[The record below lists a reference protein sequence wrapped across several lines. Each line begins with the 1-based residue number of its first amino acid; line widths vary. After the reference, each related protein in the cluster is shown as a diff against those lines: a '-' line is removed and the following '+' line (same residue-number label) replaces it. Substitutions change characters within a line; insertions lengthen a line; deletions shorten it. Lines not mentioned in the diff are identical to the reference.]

1 MKLPLKSTAGIGAG
15 TAALMTMLRKVTVM
29 AKRMFGR
36 SRDTAVSNGAATPTD
51 RLRAMLSGTVLVGLG
66 IGGAM
71 FCALAI
77 WAIMAPLASAA
88 VAPGNVNPDS
98 SRKTIQHLEG
108 GIIRAIDVKDGDRVA
123 AGQPLFSLEPLAAK
137 AIYTS
142 KRQQWM
148 RLQVTRAR
156 LEAHRANQAT
166 FDPPSFPQYAAD
178 ADFAKFVKEQV
189 ELFVSRRQNFIE
201 REQILRQQIAQL
213 NQQAGAKTQ
222 ENASIDKQHD
232 FILEEIEDKR
242 ELMSKNLAR
251 KPEYLALMRASADLQ
266 GRKSA
271 NIGEMGRIAERIG
284 EVELSI
290 VSNRTQF
297 DQDISDQISKNNSD
311 IAQLEETLAASE
323 DVLKRTEIRAPVA
336 GTVINL
342 RFKTIGGVVRPGEA
356 LVDIVPANDTLIID
370 AKLSP
375 NDIDVVHEGLPAE
388 VYLTPYVSRHTPR
401 LKGKVTYVGADI
413 AHDAAPAPGTPGAG
427 SGAPPYYELKVRV
440 DAAELH
446 NAVGLEMYPGM
457 PAEVYVMTGSR
468 SFAQYLLDPVRKSF
482 RKAFVED

>member
-1 MKLPLKSTAGIGAG
+1 
-15 TAALMTMLRKVTVM
+15 
-29 AKRMFGR
+29 
-36 SRDTAVSNGAATPTD
+36 
-51 RLRAMLSGTVLVGLG
+51 
-66 IGGAM
+66 
-71 FCALAI
+71 
-77 WAIMAPLASAA
+77 
-88 VAPGNVNPDS
+88 
-98 SRKTIQHLEG
+98 
-108 GIIRAIDVKDGDRVA
+108 
-123 AGQPLFSLEPLAAK
+123 
-137 AIYTS
+137 
-142 KRQQWM
+142 
-148 RLQVTRAR
+148 
-156 LEAHRANQAT
+156 
-166 FDPPSFPQYAAD
+166 
-178 ADFAKFVKEQV
+178 
-189 ELFVSRRQNFIE
+189 
-201 REQILRQQIAQL
+201 
-213 NQQAGAKTQ
+213 
-222 ENASIDKQHD
+222 
-232 FILEEIEDKR
+232 
-242 ELMSKNLAR
+242 
-251 KPEYLALMRASADLQ
+251 MRASADLQ

-271 NIGEMGRIAERIG
+271 NTGELGRIAERIG

-413 AHDAAPAPGTPGAG
+413 AHDATPAPGTPGAG
-427 SGAPPYYELKVRV
+427 SGAPPYYELKVKV